1 MGFAIFKSVWYDQQ
15 IMKSKLTRKIYQYT
29 AVFEPDKNSGGFT
42 VTIPT
47 LPGCVSEGDTFEEAL
62 KNIKEAAVLYIEV
75 MRDRSFNV
83 PSLYPF

>member
-1 MGFAIFKSVWYDQQ
+1 
-15 IMKSKLTRKIYQYT
+15 MKSKLTRKIYQYT